1 MLMYNSRFKVIS
13 TVEMT
18 LKRLL
23 YMSIA
28 VLYLPKT
35 FYVVEILPHKK
46 FGLILGVYIP
56 TYPRCYAPV
65 GSF

>member
-28 VLYLPKT
+28 VLYLPKNPPPKKK
-35 FYVVEILPHKK
+35 ILATPLTAK
-46 FGLILGVYIP
+46 FLVSRINKEQLIASSI
-56 TYPRCYAPV
+56 R
-65 GSF
+65 